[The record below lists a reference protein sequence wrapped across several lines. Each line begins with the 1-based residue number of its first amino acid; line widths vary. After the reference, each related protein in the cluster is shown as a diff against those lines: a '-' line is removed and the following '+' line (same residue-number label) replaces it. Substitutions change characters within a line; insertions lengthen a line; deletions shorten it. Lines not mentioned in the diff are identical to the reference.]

1 MKRATFAEAE
11 PEEERG
17 ELAVAASPHHRLHQ
31 PSRSCLKEHHQ
42 DTSEP
47 QRSSSSSTTAS
58 PLSSLHHH
66 HHHHVQ
72 FLSNSGTTIGGPQTA
87 PTTSNQLVVIDLNKL
102 RPSSQGTLSFRY
114 PFISIY
120 FYQF

>member
-42 DTSEP
+42 DTTSSEP
-47 QRSSSSSTTAS
+47 QRSSSSTTAS

-66 HHHHVQ
+66 HHHHHHVQ
-72 FLSNSGTTIGGPQTA
+72 FLSNSGTTIGPQTA

-102 RPSSQGTLSFRY
+102 RPSSQGTLSFR
-114 PFISIY
+114 
-120 FYQF
+120 